1 MMMARIIL
9 KKSAFKI
16 CEENKL
22 RINTMLANG
31 EIDNNQANVLLQNIK
46 RDLLNNNS
54 N

>member
-1 MMMARIIL
+1 VIMERIIP
-9 KKSAFKI
+9 KKSTFEI
-16 CEENKL
+16 YEENKI

-31 EIDNNQANVLLQNIK
+31 DINNDEANVLLQKIK